1 MKKEWLGKMIH
12 ILHVDDH
19 PSVALGMKLMLE
31 KEGDFQVESVTSG
44 KKALKLIKERTFDI
58 FIFDLKMPE
67 MNGHELAEK
76 VIEINREAKILI
88 YTGYEITPYFNE
100 LFTSGVVGFLSK
112 TDTEEQII
120 QAIRSIL
127 DNNAIIPIPLISQL
141 REIDLKSANSFE
153 NPLNEEEMKLL
164 RYIGEGKTT
173 KEIADVIHK
182 STRTI
187 EYQLT
192 KIFKKLNVNS
202 RKEAVKRIKEFEGNS
217 TRH

>member
-1 MKKEWLGKMIH
+1 MEKERLKKMIH

-19 PSVALGMKLMLE
+19 PSVALGTKFILE
-31 KEGDFQVESVTSG
+31 KEEDFKVESVISG
-44 KKALKLIKERTFDI
+44 KKALELIKERDFDV

-67 MNGHELAEK
+67 MNGRELAEK
-76 VIEINREAKILI
+76 VIEINPEAKILI
-88 YTGYEITPYFNE
+88 YTGYEIAPYFNE

-112 TDTEEQII
+112 TDSEEQMT

-141 REIDLKSANSFE
+141 REIDLKSEDSLK

-164 RYIGEGKTT
+164 GYIEEGKTT
-173 KEIADVIHK
+173 KEIAEVIHK

-192 KIFKKLNVNS
+192 KIFKMLNVNS
-202 RKEAVKRIKEFEGNS
+202 RKEAVKQMKEFENNS
-217 TRH
+217 T

>member
-1 MKKEWLGKMIH
+1 MIH

-19 PSVALGMKLMLE
+19 PSVALGTKFMLE
-31 KEGDFQVESVTSG
+31 KEEDFQVESVTSG
-44 KKALKLIKERTFDI
+44 KQALELIKERAFDI

-67 MNGHELAEK
+67 MNGRELAEK
-76 VIEINREAKILI
+76 VIEINPEAKILI
-88 YTGYEITPYFNE
+88 YTGYEVAPYFNE
-100 LFTSGVVGFLSK
+100 LFTTGVVGFLSK
-112 TDTEEQII
+112 TDSEEQVI

-141 REIDLKSANSFE
+141 REIDLKSESSFE
-153 NPLNEEEMKLL
+153 NPLNEEEMNLL
-164 RYIGEGKTT
+164 RYIEEGKTT
-173 KEIADVIHK
+173 KEIAAVIHK

-202 RKEAVKRIKEFEGNS
+202 RKAAVKRIKGFEDNS

>member
-1 MKKEWLGKMIH
+1 MIH

-19 PSVALGMKLMLE
+19 PSVALGTKFMLE
-31 KEGDFQVESVTSG
+31 KEEDFKVESVTSG
-44 KKALKLIKERTFDI
+44 KKALELINERDFDV

-67 MNGHELAEK
+67 MNGRELAEK
-76 VIEINREAKILI
+76 VIEINPEAKVLI
-88 YTGYEITPYFNE
+88 YTGYEIAPYFNE

-112 TDTEEQII
+112 TDSVEQIV
-120 QAIRSIL
+120 QTIRSIL

-141 REIDLKSANSFE
+141 REIDLKSENSFE
-153 NPLNEEEMKLL
+153 NPLNEEEIKLL
-164 RYIGEGKTT
+164 RYIEEGKTT

-192 KIFKKLNVNS
+192 KIFKMLNVNS
-202 RKEAVKRIKEFEGNS
+202 RKEAVKRMKTFEDNGIGY
-217 TRH
+217 